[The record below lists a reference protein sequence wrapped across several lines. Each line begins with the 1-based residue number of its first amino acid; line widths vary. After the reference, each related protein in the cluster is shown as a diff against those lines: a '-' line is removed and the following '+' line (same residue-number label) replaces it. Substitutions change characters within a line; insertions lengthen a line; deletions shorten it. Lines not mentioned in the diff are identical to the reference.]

1 MNVCLGCFYHCREI
15 QKCINII
22 GMIYFYRTPTYV
34 YYFALLFAF
43 FFYLPAPCPPTNLT
57 AKANCGTNLGTLN
70 WAPSVNSVS
79 YTATM
84 TGTHGH
90 VASCSSN
97 TTTCS
102 AKLDC
107 GHHYTATLVA
117 STASCNSSTGPSLTF
132 HSGKNILIYT
142 CFNKTLF
149 SSWTL
154 FPFSSLSARQSG
166 SRPGL

>member
-1 MNVCLGCFYHCREI
+1 MYIVLPWSKME
-15 QKCINII
+15 
-22 GMIYFYRTPTYV
+22 P
-34 YYFALLFAF
+34 F
-43 FFYLPAPCPPTNLT
+43 FLSLPAPCPPTNLT

-117 STASCNSSTGPSLTF
+117 STAACNSSTGPSLTF
-132 HSGKNILIYT
+132 DSGINPARLSGLFICTYKT
-142 CFNKTLF
+142 CFDKTLF

-154 FPFSSLSARQSG
+154 FPFSSLSAWQSG
-166 SRPGL
+166 SRPEL